1 MKKLLALSV
10 ILLTL
15 ITVGGC
21 TTKQAQHFVGSAIA
35 DGADTQVR
43 YNDHQCRILR
53 QQCVQGDFQEW
64 ETSEKEM
71 GCSCKKL

>member
-1 MKKLLALSV
+1 MRKLLALGV

-15 ITVGGC
+15 IIAGGC

-71 GCSCKKL
+71 GWSFKKL

>member
-1 MKKLLALSV
+1 MKKLLALST
-10 ILLTL
+10 IWFL
-15 ITVGGC
+15 ISIMSGC
-21 TTKQAQHFVGSAIA
+21 TTKQAQHLVGAAIA

-43 YNDHQCRILR
+43 YTPHQCRTLR
-53 QQCVQGDFQEW
+53 AQCVQGDFQEW